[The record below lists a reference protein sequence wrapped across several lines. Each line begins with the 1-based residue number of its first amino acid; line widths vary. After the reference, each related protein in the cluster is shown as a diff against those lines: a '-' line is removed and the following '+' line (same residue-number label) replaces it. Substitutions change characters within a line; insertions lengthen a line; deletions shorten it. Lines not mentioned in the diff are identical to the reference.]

1 MESHAK
7 PLSVSAISQLMLRKD
22 YSISSCARDLLMKP
36 LMNSGSSIDHI
47 KAEINEWQD
56 LIMDTY
62 LRLKED
68 SNKQVQQLQQQQL
81 RKT

>member
-1 MESHAK
+1 
-7 PLSVSAISQLMLRKD
+7 MLRKD
-22 YSISSCARDLLMKP
+22 HSISSCARDMLMKP

-68 SNKQVQQLQQQQL
+68 SNKQALQIKHTHNASIH
-81 RKT
+81 RV